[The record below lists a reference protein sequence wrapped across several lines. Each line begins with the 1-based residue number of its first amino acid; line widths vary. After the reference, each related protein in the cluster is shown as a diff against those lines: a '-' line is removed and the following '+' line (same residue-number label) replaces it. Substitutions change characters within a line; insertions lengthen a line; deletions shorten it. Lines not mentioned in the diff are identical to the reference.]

1 MALPMMP
8 KATAVWLVENTAL
21 TFTQIAEFCGLHE
34 LEVQAIADGEVV
46 AGMTGLDPI
55 ASGQLTQ
62 EELDRVA
69 GDPSARLKLAATNI
83 PLPAIRTKGA
93 RYTPVAKR
101 QDKPDAIAFL
111 IRHYPELT
119 DAQISKLLGTT
130 KETINKVRDRTH
142 WNSPNIRPRDPID
155 LGLCSIM
162 ELQSALTR
170 ARRKAE
176 VAKQAEE
183 RAAARAAREA
193 EAREAAAQAPAEA
206 EPASDGAPP
215 TDGSSSDESSHDAQP
230 SAPATSETAPTGEQT
245 PH

>member
-21 TFTQIAEFCGLHE
+21 TFEQIAEFCGLHE

-69 GDPSARLKLAATNI
+69 RDPNARLKLATTNI
-83 PLPAIRTKGA
+83 PLPVIRTKGA

-101 QDKPDAIAFL
+101 QDKPDAIAWL
-111 IRHYPELT
+111 IRHYPELS
-119 DAQISKLLGTT
+119 DAQIGKLLGTT

-162 ELQSALTR
+162 ELQAALNR
-170 ARRKAE
+170 ARRKIEA
-176 VAKQAEE
+176 AKTAEE
-183 RAAARAAREA
+183 RAAAKE
-193 EAREAAAQAPAEA
+193 EAANPPAPEEQHAPAG
-206 EPASDGAPP
+206 DP
-215 TDGSSSDESSHDAQP
+215 TPQ
-230 SAPATSETAPTGEQT
+230 
-245 PH
+245 

>member
-21 TFTQIAEFCGLHE
+21 TFKQIAEFCGLHE

-62 EELDRVA
+62 EELDRA
-69 GDPSARLKLAATNI
+69 AADPNARLQLATSNI
-83 PLPAIRTKGA
+83 PMPAPRTKGA

-101 QDKPDAIAFL
+101 QDKPDAIAWL
-111 IRHYPELT
+111 LRHYPELS
-119 DAQISKLLGTT
+119 DAQIGKLLGTT

-162 ELQSALTR
+162 ELQTALAR

-176 VAKQAEE
+176 AAKAQRAKEEAKEEAAKEPVAEA
-183 RAAARAAREA
+183 AAAR
-193 EAREAAAQAPAEA
+193 
-206 EPASDGAPP
+206 
-215 TDGSSSDESSHDAQP
+215 
-230 SAPATSETAPTGEQT
+230 EQT
-245 PH
+245 PQ